1 MRRTRTLALASATL
15 VLGALL
21 AACGSTTNPTTS
33 GSGTGTSA
41 STASSITMEIN
52 GNPNF
57 NLWNPN
63 AYVDSDNIDPLIFSG
78 LTKTNLQGLPAP
90 DLATSW
96 HTANNGLE
104 WVFNLRHGVTW
115 QDGKPFTSA
124 DVVYTFD
131 DVVLNPKLG
140 ANGASNYSDVTQVTA
155 NGKYQVIF
163 HLKSPWS
170 SLPSYLTFFAPILPK
185 HILQS
190 QGTHLWNDAAFGTQ
204 SPVGT
209 GPYEVKSVTPGQ
221 SITLVRNPHYFGGDV
236 KIPKIVFQIIP
247 DATTVVSDL
256 LNGDLNYAEVDSPQ
270 LVSRLKADPSLT
282 VQPVPEQNYYNITL
296 NGREAPF
303 NNVLVRQALEYAI
316 NRPAIIKGLLKGY
329 GTVAN
334 GPIGPIQKYFYD
346 ANVKQYRYNPKKA
359 VQLLEEAGMKK
370 GPGGLM
376 YWNGKPFTINMPT
389 AQYGY
394 LVPLTEL
401 VQQYWKQIGVTANI
415 HVMDFNSWIETS
427 VIKLDYQATASWWI
441 APLTPDVYPYFSS
454 TTIQGGYNVQGIGI
468 PKLDQL
474 MTELRATTNLAQQK
488 TLADE
493 IQVEISKTEPL
504 LFLFYPQ
511 MVDVSSSNLYVPP
524 VNYNIALV
532 NVQDWHFKK

>member
-1 MRRTRTLALASATL
+1 MTRSATIA
-15 VLGALL
+15 LGSSIVMLSALL
-21 AACGSTTNPTTS
+21 AACGTTS
-33 GSGTGTSA
+33 STNSSSASGTTAAA
-41 STASSITMEIN
+41 SRSITMEIN

-57 NLWNPN
+57 NLWNPS

-78 LTKTNLQGLPAP
+78 LTKTNLSGLPAP

-96 HTANNGLE
+96 HTADNGLQ

-124 DVVYTFD
+124 DVLYTFN

-140 ANGASNYSDVTQVTA
+140 ANGASNYNDVTNVTA

-170 SLPSYLTFFAPILPK
+170 SLPSYLTFFAPILPA

-190 QGTHLWNDAAFGTQ
+190 QGTKLWNDASFGTQ

-209 GPYEVKSVTPGQ
+209 GPYEVKSVVPGQ
-221 SITLVRNPHYFGGDV
+221 SITLVKNPHYFGGNV

-256 LNGDLNYAEVDSPQ
+256 LNGDLNFAEVDSPQ
-270 LVSRLKADPSLT
+270 LVSRLKSDSSLT
-282 VQPVPEQNYYNITL
+282 VQRVPEQNYYNVTL
-296 NGREAPF
+296 NARQAPF

-329 GTVAN
+329 GSVAN

-346 ANVKQYRYNPKKA
+346 PNVKQYPYDPAKA
-359 VQLLEEAGMKK
+359 VRLLEEAGLTK
-370 GPGGLM
+370 GPGGQM
-376 YWNGKPFTINMPT
+376 YWHGKPFTINMPT

-401 VQQYWKQIGVTANI
+401 IQQDWKNIGVTANI
-415 HVMDFNSWIETS
+415 HVMDFNSWIENA
-427 VIKLDYQATASWWI
+427 VIKLNFQATASWWI
-441 APLTPDVYPYFSS
+441 APLTPDVFPYFSS
-454 TTIQGGYNVQGIGI
+454 TTINGGYNMQGVSV

-474 MTELRATTNLAQQK
+474 MTALRGTTNLTQQK
-488 TLADE
+488 ALADE
-493 IQVEISKTEPL
+493 IQVEIAKTEPL
-504 LFLFYPQ
+504 GFLFYPQ
-511 MVDVSSSNLYVPP
+511 MVDVTSSNLYVPP